1 MGRPWLLYLR
11 GLALDRGHR
20 RGKELNLGRGD
31 RQIFKKRVS
40 SFVQVSYQYGL
51 RKRLSSASKAA
62 STLDLELIRTI
73 LCGVDSL
80 VSLTVVRDYV
90 STCEMPDITDVIKI
104 LAGRL
109 GQKSPN
115 SWFFFLLHILSSR
128 ADLDVPQNGDFGP
141 LWPVFEG
148 ALSEVGLVRVYLLY
162 LYFKGAG
169 VRGSSSYL
177 QAGKGQPWA
186 DFGYFRSR
194 SKLSALPGVSNLFQL
209 FYRI

>member
-31 RQIFKKRVS
+31 RQNFKKRVS

-115 SWFFFLLHILSSR
+115 SRFFFFSIFYPPEPTLTSHKMETLDRYGRFLRELSQR
-128 ADLDVPQNGDFGP
+128 
-141 LWPVFEG
+141 
-148 ALSEVGLVRVYLLY
+148 
-162 LYFKGAG
+162 
-169 VRGSSSYL
+169 
-177 QAGKGQPWA
+177 
-186 DFGYFRSR
+186 
-194 SKLSALPGVSNLFQL
+194 
-209 FYRI
+209 

>member
-31 RQIFKKRVS
+31 WQNFKKRVS

-80 VSLTVVRDYV
+80 VSLIVVRDYV

-115 SWFFFLLHILSSR
+115 SWLFPYSILQSR
-128 ADLDVPQNGDFGP
+128 P
-141 LWPVFEG
+141 
-148 ALSEVGLVRVYLLY
+148 
-162 LYFKGAG
+162 
-169 VRGSSSYL
+169 
-177 QAGKGQPWA
+177 
-186 DFGYFRSR
+186 
-194 SKLSALPGVSNLFQL
+194 
-209 FYRI
+209 